1 MNSISNF
8 MVNNHREC
16 DNLFAVAEESV
27 GGGKWQKGQTE
38 FDAFRNEMER
48 HLTMEEEV
56 LFPAFEAK
64 TGMVGG
70 PTLVMRNE
78 HQQMRKLIDEMGHK
92 IAAKDGDGY
101 LGASETLMILMQ
113 QHNMKEEQMLY
124 GMMDQAFGAEA
135 GPLLERAGASA

>member
-1 MNSISNF
+1 MNSISDF

-16 DNLFAVAEESV
+16 DNLFAVAEESA
-27 GGGKWQKGQTE
+27 GGGKWQKAQPE
-38 FDAFRNEMER
+38 FDAYRSEMER
-48 HLTMEEEV
+48 HLRMEEEV
-56 LFPAFEAK
+56 MFPAFEAK

-78 HQQMRKLIDEMGHK
+78 HLQMRKLIDDMAQK

-101 LGASETLMILMQ
+101 LGVSETLMILMQ

-135 GPLLERAGASA
+135 GPLLERAGASV